1 MTAQPRAE
9 ITTLLRRLGE
19 GDPEAS
25 EELARVVYRELK
37 QMAGRQLRRE
47 RTGHTLQA
55 TDLVHEAYVR
65 LLDQEI
71 DWKGRTHFFF
81 IAGETMR
88 RVLIEHARTKKAAK
102 RGGGAHRVPLEE
114 LGEISDE
121 RAAELIALDEA
132 LKELEKLDAEL
143 ARVVELRFF
152 AGLTAEQAAGA
163 LGVSAPTVNRRWRLA
178 RAWLT
183 ERLGGAEVAEP

>member
-1 MTAQPRAE
+1 MTAPPRAE
-9 ITTLLRRLGE
+9 ITTLLKRLNAGYP
-19 GDPEAS
+19 DAN

-65 LLDQEI
+65 LLGQEI
-71 DWKGRTHFFF
+71 DWKGRAHFFC

-88 RVLIEHARTKKAAK
+88 RVLVEHARTKKAAK
-102 RGGGAHRVPLEE
+102 RGGGAARVSLEE

-132 LKELEKLDAEL
+132 LRELESFDAEL

-152 AGLTAEQAAGA
+152 AGLTAEQAAA
-163 LGVSAPTVNRRWRLA
+163 AMGVSAPTVNRRWRLA

-183 ERLGGAEVAEP
+183 ERMGGAGVSEP

>member
-1 MTAQPRAE
+1 MTAPPRSE
-9 ITTLLRRLGE
+9 ITALLKRLNE
-19 GDPEAS
+19 GDAS
-25 EELARVVYRELK
+25 ANEELARVVYRELK

-65 LLDQEI
+65 LLGQEV
-71 DWKGRTHFFF
+71 DWKGRAHFFC

-88 RVLIEHARTKKAAK
+88 RVLIEHARAKNAAK
-102 RGGGAHRVPLEE
+102 RGGGAARVPLDE

-132 LKELEKLDAEL
+132 LKELEQFDAEL

-152 AGLTAEQAAGA
+152 AGVTAEQAAEA

-183 ERLGGAEVAEP
+183 ERLGGAGVAEP